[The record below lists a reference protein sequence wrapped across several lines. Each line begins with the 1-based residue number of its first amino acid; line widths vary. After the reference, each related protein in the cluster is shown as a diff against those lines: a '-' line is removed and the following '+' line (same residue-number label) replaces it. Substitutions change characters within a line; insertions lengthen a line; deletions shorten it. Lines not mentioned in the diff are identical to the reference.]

1 MVHLAALSYSDQLL
15 ESSTTNPLAAI
26 RIIMRMMLIMIMTM
40 MMMMMM
46 MMMIRNEDDDLR
58 HVTMLRMVASNW
70 TIFPKLDGN
79 LQTLVIV
86 VILVILAIWRHW

>member
-26 RIIMRMMLIMIMTM
+26 RIIMRMMMLIVIMMLIM
-40 MMMMMM
+40 MMMMTMMM

-79 LQTLVIV
+79 LQTFDIV
-86 VILVILAIWRHW
+86 VTW